1 MPPISNSKVAE
12 RSKSNA
18 KTDTGK
24 RRYKKAV
31 NAEEAR
37 NKRKEYV
44 WEFRKFKREE
54 NLLKKRRGGV
64 SDKMVNSLTEFICS
78 ITICFPL

>member
-1 MPPISNSKVAE
+1 MPPISNSKVSE
-12 RSKSNA
+12 GSKSNA
-18 KTDTGK
+18 KTNTGK

-31 NAEEAR
+31 NAEEAL

-64 SDKMVNSLTEFICS
+64 SDKMVNSLTELICS
-78 ITICFPL
+78 TTICFPL